1 MEAANAGD
9 ADADCALCIVASLLL
24 ERGKQLPPLL
34 AGYISKVLGDKG
46 FAKPPRRRG
55 RFSPY
60 DKLKRNITLIR
71 LIETVRDTY
80 GLPVTRSDGDKDV
93 SDAEPSKKISVCSFL
108 APLVGLSEG
117 NLEDVWTYRS
127 QFLID

>member
-1 MEAANAGD
+1 MA
-9 ADADCALCIVASLLL
+9 IASN
-24 ERGKQLPPLL
+24 
-34 AGYISKVLGDKG
+34 IDKT
-46 FAKPPRRRG
+46 R
-55 RFSPY
+55 
-60 DKLKRNITLIR
+60 RNITLIR

-80 GLPVTRSDGDKDV
+80 GLPVSRSDGDKDV

-117 NLEDVWTYRS
+117 NLEDVWTYRR